1 VRIAIVGGGVSGLT
15 AAYLLARKH
24 EVVVFEQDRRIGGHT
39 NTVDVT
45 ESGRT
50 IPVDT
55 GFIVFNDRTY
65 PNFIA
70 LMQKLG
76 VESRE
81 SSMSFSVRCERTGLE
96 YNGTSF
102 RTLFAQ
108 KRNALRPRF
117 LRMLT
122 EILRFNR
129 EALEALKADSEQ
141 TLGAYLE
148 RNRYSATFRDY
159 YVVPMGAAIW
169 SAPAAAMLAFPLRF
183 FVAFFKN
190 HGMLSVNDRPVWRTV
205 VGGSRSYLGPLCR
218 SFANS
223 VRLDAPVISVRRDDP
238 GVLVRWKPPTE
249 AAREERFDHVIMAC
263 HSDQALKLL
272 ADPTNAEREV
282 LGAMPYQEN
291 EAILHTDASVL
302 PRRRPA
308 WAAWNYHVPAT
319 PLARVSV
326 TYSMNIL
333 QGIDSRTQYLVTL
346 NRSDII
352 APEKILRRIV
362 YHHPQYTLAGVD
374 ARARWREISGTRNT
388 HYCGAYWA
396 NGFHEDGVSS
406 ALRVGAAFGESL

>member
-1 VRIAIVGGGVSGLT
+1 MRIAIVGGGVSGLT

-24 EVVVFEQDRRIGGHT
+24 EIVVFEQDRRIGGHT

-45 ESGRT
+45 ESDRT

-108 KRNALRPRF
+108 KRNALSPRF

-148 RNRYSATFRDY
+148 HNRYSATFRDY
-159 YVVPMGAAIW
+159 YVIPMGAAIW

-218 SFANS
+218 SFAS
-223 VRLDAPVISVRRDDP
+223 TIRTDAPVISVRRDEP
-238 GVLVRWKPPTE
+238 GVLVRWKPATE

-272 ADPTNAEREV
+272 ADPTSDEREV

-319 PLARVSV
+319 PLERVSV

-333 QGIDSRTQYLVTL
+333 QGIDSQTQYLVTL

-374 ARARWREISGTRNT
+374 ARARWREISGRRNT

>member
-1 VRIAIVGGGVSGLT
+1 MRIAIVGGGVSGLT

-45 ESGRT
+45 EADRT

-122 EILRFNR
+122 EVLRFNR
-129 EALEALKADSEQ
+129 EAIEALKADSEQ

-148 RNRYSATFRDY
+148 RNRYSPNFRDY

-205 VGGSRSYLGPLCR
+205 VGGSRSYLGPLCQG
-218 SFANS
+218 FADS
-223 VRLDAPVISVRRDDP
+223 VRLDAPVISVRRDAP
-238 GVLVRWKPPTE
+238 GVVVRWKPATE
-249 AAREERFDHVIMAC
+249 GAREERFDHVIMAC

-272 ADPTNAEREV
+272 ADPTEAEREV
-282 LGAMPYQEN
+282 LGVMPYQEN

-302 PRRRPA
+302 PRRRLA

-319 PLARVSV
+319 PLERVSV

-333 QGIDSRTQYLVTL
+333 QGIDSQTQYLVTL

-374 ARARWREISGTRNT
+374 ARARWREISGRLNT